1 MAVLT
6 PEVIARAQELRRQA
20 QAQEAQRQADA
31 QAAAERAAYE
41 AEMNRGRTWGEA
53 ARDVPLQLLSG
64 AVGLG
69 QAAYGLGNIATLGVL
84 DRAVGLSDNFAE
96 TQNILAGWQ
105 SAPTQRAAARVQGAF
120 DKRIGAGVVEAVTS
134 PLFLQQLLLQSAP
147 SLLPGAAAARLGGA
161 AAAANATA
169 RGLSAPA
176 AQQAVSQ
183 AAQRAA
189 GRAVGGQ
196 VAGAVNI
203 DTINAAEA
211 KGASPLEA
219 QLGGIGAGLIAGV
232 AAPLIMRA
240 TGAGALE
247 AAAANALPGG
257 ARMAIPAATG
267 GIARQTLVGGARES
281 VEEGAQSATER
292 LATNLFTPNTDL
304 FAGVGQ
310 IAALGAIAGG
320 MLGAGMGATVG
331 ASQIRTSANTSL
343 GQEVAR
349 ELEQLNADQGS
360 PLTGRPLSEINLGG
374 FTGPVEEINPG
385 DTPLPMESIDL
396 GNTPLPGAEMAVE
409 ELPIEG
415 VELAPA
421 PLRSLFDITGRR
433 PQPAQPPLPVVQ
445 VEELPAPVRP
455 GALGVIDA
463 QRNRGQLGG
472 TDLFA
477 GQLPPEGAFPT
488 PQPAPAADQ
497 TPAPRNPDQRT
508 LDFNAA
514 PPTWKQALAR
524 QLGLKPQH
532 FRGAAWDRFTAIVGD
547 AQPFTPEGDA
557 AIRHAI
563 PEIAGDPAS
572 APLFAARLAE
582 QYAAPAATEPTQPAP
597 VAPPVVEAPGEA
609 TRRSQQ
615 EQAGS
620 VVEQAVTPAQ
630 PATPGSPAEGTLEAV
645 ETAVTGAEIQQ
656 TTEDIGQ
663 HMNRMAREQDAA
675 ESPEI
680 ILAAQLAGARPAIL
694 GDYVRAGLI
703 QRGSP
708 AQMAAAYPAAAQA
721 YEADLMAKAAQ
732 DELRT
737 QEDARARLARGEL
750 QGIDVAEAV
759 EILGGQPAESTV
771 PTGASANDAMRLAP
785 TNDPTPPAA
794 NDPTPPA
801 ANDAPALPTDPIERT
816 IRAFM
821 RDDPSLDRQQ
831 AAADAF
837 GDLLMDAPSSD
848 VIDEYFIAIK
858 AHPDWNNLTDAQRN
872 QLVNDFDLRY
882 TALENGTARFDRAE
896 TKPSTPIGAG
906 PFARLVR
913 AANANRPAGSPEVV
927 AMDSVALFE
936 ATTGHAAPPDARGVY
951 VDGRVYLIRENIGS
965 IKELAT
971 VLAHERGHAGLEALL
986 GSRMPA
992 VTNRLWT
999 NAATRK
1005 RIQAKMQQLG
1015 AGTSRRLAAEEVLAD
1030 MLANGEQ
1037 VNGDIITKA
1046 RAAIEDSFATLLGLG
1061 NLRMTNSE
1069 VDALLRDAAAI
1080 SRGTSPTAID
1090 MSKSHLQGL
1099 EYAIGDPATFV
1110 AGDPRFSRA
1119 IADVNEIITAA
1130 SNEDVGTRVNL
1141 SEIARRTGLDALQK
1155 IKSIGTATAAD
1166 KARAFT
1172 LDMVPLNQLANLYDR
1187 LFDGALSVFSRTKR
1201 LKEAS
1206 LNKTITQKT
1215 ELKYGE
1221 QSVGAVS
1228 PMDTAHKIQAFGY
1241 RAPAKYEAWN
1251 QLQQTATLYRIWP
1264 DRAWE
1269 QQSDI
1274 DYTNAGFTEAERRQV
1289 YNEVRQLW
1297 QAVGQEGQQLYK
1309 ETQAIYSKLWE
1320 RRYVALRNE
1329 LARLHRVEGRADA
1342 EYLASSEY
1350 RQNYGNMI
1358 DAAMGRLS
1366 TGPYSPLQRY
1376 GDYLITVKDQNG
1388 KVAWFSGHDT
1398 IEEANKVR
1406 LELQTGQFAGADY
1419 NVSMP
1424 TLRREQN
1431 WELDGISHSTIQ
1443 RLEAAVDAVVS
1454 EANDP
1459 QLHKS
1464 LRDALVD
1471 TYLSTLPSGSFHQHA
1486 NQRKNVRGATT
1497 NAFRAFSDYSLKA
1510 ARRISEL
1517 QYNGLISSQLAELQT
1532 KAVEKANDKDGI
1544 LRQRVVEAVKRQHA
1558 ASLKAE
1564 RSAVADALSQTGFL
1578 WFMSSPSQLIINSMQ
1593 TPMVTLPHLAG
1604 TYGSGPALRQLQTAL
1619 VDFVKSRGDLLGAN
1633 SVLPEDSVERR
1644 VLQELYERGTLDF
1657 TLSHDMSA
1665 LASGETGAS
1674 MSGHWR
1680 KVLEVGGIFMNK
1692 SEVFNRQLVALA
1704 TARLEMQRRGGG
1716 AMSEADFRAVA
1727 DAADQ
1732 ATLTTQF
1739 DYSQSNKATLIQG
1752 PWRKLIFQ
1760 FQQYRLNMLAMIS
1773 KDIRDSISGTP
1784 EEKQTARRAL
1794 AWMLGVQ
1801 LALTGAAGSI
1811 LAPMAFFIADL
1822 FRDDDDLLDSRTEF
1836 IQSQPQ
1842 WLAHGL
1848 LARAIDL
1855 SRVDMAGL
1863 VTFGGQYAP
1872 AEASAKETFNYYVM
1886 QNIGPWAGLG
1896 ANIFTGIEKAMEGDH
1911 VAAVKNL
1918 APSGI
1923 GGLYKS
1929 VFESQQGAKDARQI
1943 VYFDP
1948 SPWDT
1953 VLGAMGLR
1961 SGERREAE
1969 NLRGATYEATMRAQ
1983 ALRSRYL
1990 GRLAL
1995 GYSTGDQSMIDAANE
2010 SINGWNTRY
2019 PDMAIGASDIKR
2031 AIVNR
2036 VRSQANADMFGVGSA
2051 RLPSQSIQQAVGVR
2065 PE

>member
-20 QAQEAQRQADA
+20 QAQEAQRRADA
-31 QAAAERAAYE
+31 LAAEEQAAYE

-69 QAAYGLGNIATLGVL
+69 QAAYGAGNIASLGLL

-120 DKRIGAGVVEAVTS
+120 DEGIGGGVAEAVTS

-147 SLLPGAAAARLGGA
+147 SLLPGAAAARLGAASGA
-161 AAAANATA
+161 AAATA

-176 AQQAVSQ
+176 AQQVVSQ

-196 VAGAVNI
+196 VAGAVNV
-203 DTINAAEA
+203 DTINAAQA
-211 KGASPLEA
+211 QGASPLEA
-219 QLGGIGAGLIAGV
+219 QLGGLGSAALAGV
-232 AAPLIMRA
+232 AAPLLMRT

-247 AAAANALPGG
+247 AAAANVLPGG
-257 ARMAIPAATG
+257 ARAAIPAAAG
-267 GIARQTLVGGARES
+267 GIARQTLTGGARES
-281 VEEGAQSATER
+281 VEEGAQSATEQ

-304 FAGVGQ
+304 FSGVGQ
-310 IAALGAIAGG
+310 HAALGAIAGG
-320 MLGAGMGATVG
+320 VLGAGMGATVG

-343 GQEVAR
+343 GQEVSQQLQ
-349 ELEQLNADQGS
+349 ELNAAQGS
-360 PLTGRPLSEINLGG
+360 PLTGRPLSDINLGG
-374 FTGPVEEINPG
+374 FSGPVEEINLG
-385 DTPLPMESIDL
+385 DTPPPTESIDL

-409 ELPIEG
+409 ELPIEDIQ
-415 VELAPA
+415 LAPA
-421 PLRSLFDITGRR
+421 PRRSLYDITGRR
-433 PQPAQPPLPVVQ
+433 PQPAQPPLPVMQ
-445 VEELPAPVRP
+445 VEEMPAPARP
-455 GALGVIDA
+455 GVLGVIDA

-497 TPAPRNPDQRT
+497 TSAPRNPDQRA

-532 FRGAAWDRFTAIVGD
+532 FRGAAWDRFVAAVGD

-557 AIRHAI
+557 AIRRAI

-572 APLFAARLAE
+572 APLFAAQLAE
-582 QYAAPAATEPTQPAP
+582 QYGGAEPAATPSTLADALAMTEDEYIRAVNPTGATSAEDDLVIVRQGDLDLPANTTAVEQFQDRTGSTVEVRSDSAGNMYAVRGGEVLGQVSP
-597 VAPPVVEAPGEA
+597 GGTDTIVNVVQEAQGQGIGAGLMTAFVRANPFAQAGSFSPAGEA
-609 TRRSQQ
+609 TRRAAFRRLQQ

-630 PATPGSPAEGTLEAV
+630 PATPGSPAEGTLEAAQA
-645 ETAVTGAEIQQ
+645 AVTGAEIQQ
-656 TTEDIGQ
+656 APMT
-663 HMNRMAREQDAA
+663 
-675 ESPEI
+675 
-680 ILAAQLAGARPAIL
+680 
-694 GDYVRAGLI
+694 
-703 QRGSP
+703 
-708 AQMAAAYPAAAQA
+708 
-721 YEADLMAKAAQ
+721 
-732 DELRT
+732 
-737 QEDARARLARGEL
+737 
-750 QGIDVAEAV
+750 AV
-759 EILGGQPAESTV
+759 EPSTV
-771 PTGASANDAMRLAP
+771 
-785 TNDPTPPAA
+785 
-794 NDPTPPA
+794 
-801 ANDAPALPTDPIERT
+801 TDPIERT
-816 IRAFM
+816 IQAFM

-858 AHPDWNNLTDAQRN
+858 AHPDWNNLSDAQRN

-896 TKPSTPIGAG
+896 TKPKTPLGAG
-906 PFARLVR
+906 VFIRSVR

-927 AMDSVALFE
+927 AMDNVPLFE

-951 VDGRVYLIRENIGS
+951 VDGKVYLIRENIGS
-965 IKELAT
+965 TKELAT

-986 GSRMPA
+986 GSRMSA

-1005 RIQAKMQQLG
+1005 RIQAKMQQLEG
-1015 AGTSRRLAAEEVLAD
+1015 NTDPQQGGLRRLAAEEVLAD

-1046 RAAIEDSFATLLGLG
+1046 RSAIEDSFARLLGLSE
-1061 NLRMTNSE
+1061 LRMTNSE
-1069 VDALLRDAAAI
+1069 VDAILRDAAAI

-1119 IADVNEIITAA
+1119 IADINEIIAAA

-1187 LFDGALSVFSRTKR
+1187 LFDGTLSVFSRTKR

-1228 PMDTAHKIQAFGY
+1228 PMDTAHKIQTFGY

-1251 QLQQTATLYRIWP
+1251 QLQQTATLYRLWP

-1274 DYTNAGFTEAERRQV
+1274 DYSAAGYTEAERRQV

-1329 LARLHRVEGRADA
+1329 LARLHRVEGRTDA
-1342 EYLASSEY
+1342 EYLASPEY

-1464 LRDALVD
+1464 LRDTLID
-1471 TYLSTLPSGSFHQHA
+1471 TYLSTLPTGSFHQHA

-1544 LRQRVVEAVKRQHA
+1544 LRQRVVEATKRQHA

-1593 TPMVTLPHLAG
+1593 TPMVTLPRLAG
-1604 TYGSGPALRQLQTAL
+1604 TYGSAPALRQLQAGL

-1633 SVLPEDSVERR
+1633 SVLPENSVERR

-1704 TARLEMQRRGGG
+1704 TARLEMARRGGG
-1716 AMSEADFRAVA
+1716 ELSEADFRAVA

-1760 FQQYRLNMLAMIS
+1760 FQQYRLNMLAMLG

-1794 AWMLGVQ
+1794 AWMLGAQ
-1801 LALTGAAGSI
+1801 LALTGAAGAV
-1811 LAPMAFFIADL
+1811 LAPMAFFISDL

-1848 LARAIDL
+1848 LAGAIDL

-1886 QNIGPWAGLG
+1886 QNLGPWAGLG

-1923 GGLYKS
+1923 GGLYKA

-1961 SGERREAE
+1961 SGDRREAE

-1995 GYSTGDQSMIDAANE
+1995 GYTTGDQAMIDDANE

-2036 VRSQANADMFGVGSA
+2036 VRSQANADMFGVGGA
-2051 RLPSQSIQQAVGVR
+2051 RPPSQSIQQAVGSR
-2065 PE
+2065 TP

>member
-1 MAVLT
+1 MGHT
-6 PEVIARAQELRRQA
+6 ARVE
-20 QAQEAQRQADA
+20 E
-31 QAAAERAAYE
+31 
-41 AEMNRGRTWGEA
+41 
-53 ARDVPLQLLSG
+53 
-64 AVGLG
+64 
-69 QAAYGLGNIATLGVL
+69 
-84 DRAVGLSDNFAE
+84 
-96 TQNILAGWQ
+96 
-105 SAPTQRAAARVQGAF
+105 QRAAATPPPPATG
-120 DKRIGAGVVEAVTS
+120 
-134 PLFLQQLLLQSAP
+134 LL
-147 SLLPGAAAARLGGA
+147 AAMERARLNQQFAGGEQIELTDA
-161 AAAANATA
+161 VLPSPIVDELPIGENIELTGTSDDLTPFA
-169 RGLSAPA
+169 RNQL
-176 AQQAVSQ
+176 
-183 AAQRAA
+183 RAA
-189 GRAVGGQ
+189 GMTDDQIAGMTAAQ
-196 VAGAVNI
+196 VAAVQ
-203 DTINAAEA
+203 
-211 KGASPLEA
+211 AS
-219 QLGGIGAGLIAGV
+219 
-232 AAPLIMRA
+232 
-240 TGAGALE
+240 
-247 AAAANALPGG
+247 
-257 ARMAIPAATG
+257 
-267 GIARQTLVGGARES
+267 
-281 VEEGAQSATER
+281 
-292 LATNLFTPNTDL
+292 
-304 FAGVGQ
+304 
-310 IAALGAIAGG
+310 
-320 MLGAGMGATVG
+320 LGAG
-331 ASQIRTSANTSL
+331 
-343 GQEVAR
+343 
-349 ELEQLNADQGS
+349 
-360 PLTGRPLSEINLGG
+360 
-374 FTGPVEEINPG
+374 
-385 DTPLPMESIDL
+385 
-396 GNTPLPGAEMAVE
+396 
-409 ELPIEG
+409 
-415 VELAPA
+415 
-421 PLRSLFDITGRR
+421 
-433 PQPAQPPLPVVQ
+433 Q
-445 VEELPAPVRP
+445 VEQVDVTGVDLFG
-455 GALGVIDA
+455 GALA
-463 QRNRGQLGG
+463 
-472 TDLFA
+472 
-477 GQLPPEGAFPT
+477 PEGAFPT
-488 PQPAPAADQ
+488 SQQAPAADQ
-497 TPAPRNPDQRT
+497 TPAPRNPNQRA
-508 LDFNAA
+508 LDFNAP

-557 AIRHAI
+557 AIRRAL

-572 APLFAARLAE
+572 APLFAAQLAE
-582 QYAAPAATEPTQPAP
+582 QYAETEPTATPRTLADALAMTEDEYIRAVNPTGATSAEDDLVIVRQGDLDLPANTTAVEQFQDRTGSTVEVRSDSAGNMYAVRGGEVLGQVSP
-597 VAPPVVEAPGEA
+597 GDTDTIVNVVQEAQGQGIGAGLMTAFVRANPFAQAGSFSPAGEA
-609 TRRSQQ
+609 TRRAAFRRLQQ
-615 EQAGS
+615 EQAAAS
-620 VVEQAVTPAQ
+620 VVEESVAPAQ
-630 PATPGSPAEGTLEAV
+630 PATPGSPGEGTLEAAQ
-645 ETAVTGAEIQQ
+645 TAVTGAEI
-656 TTEDIGQ
+656 TEDIGQ
-663 HMNRMAREQDAA
+663 LMNREAAEQDAA
-675 ESPEI
+675 
-680 ILAAQLAGARPAIL
+680 PA
-694 GDYVRAGLI
+694 VA
-703 QRGSP
+703 P
-708 AQMAAAYPAAAQA
+708 A
-721 YEADLMAKAAQ
+721 
-732 DELRT
+732 
-737 QEDARARLARGEL
+737 
-750 QGIDVAEAV
+750 VA
-759 EILGGQPAESTV
+759 
-771 PTGASANDAMRLAP
+771 
-785 TNDPTPPAA
+785 PPA
-794 NDPTPPA
+794 
-801 ANDAPALPTDPIERT
+801 PTDPIERT
-816 IRAFM
+816 IQAFM

-858 AHPDWNNLTDAQRN
+858 AHPDWNNLSDAQRN

-882 TALENGTARFDRAE
+882 TELENGTARFDRAE
-896 TKPSTPIGAG
+896 TKPKTALGAG
-906 PFARLVR
+906 VFIRSVR

-927 AMDSVALFE
+927 AMDNVPLFE

-951 VDGRVYLIRENIGS
+951 VDGKVYLIRENIGS
-965 IKELAT
+965 TKELAT

-986 GSRMPA
+986 GSRMTA

-1005 RIQAKMQQLG
+1005 RIQAKMQQLEG
-1015 AGTSRRLAAEEVLAD
+1015 NTDPQQGGLRRLAAEEVLAD

-1046 RAAIEDSFATLLGLG
+1046 RSAIEDSFARLLGLSE
-1061 NLRMTNSE
+1061 LRMTNSE
-1069 VDALLRDAAAI
+1069 VDAILRDAAAI

-1119 IADVNEIITAA
+1119 IADINEIITAA

-1228 PMDTAHKIQAFGY
+1228 PMDTANKIKSFGY

-1251 QLQQTATLYRIWP
+1251 QLQQTATLYRLWP
-1264 DRAWE
+1264 DRTWE

-1274 DYTNAGFTEAERRQV
+1274 DYTAAGYTEAERRQV

-1329 LARLHRVEGRADA
+1329 LARLHRVEGRTDA
-1342 EYLASSEY
+1342 EYLASPEY

-1406 LELQTGQFAGADY
+1406 LELQAGQFAGADY

-1464 LRDALVD
+1464 LRDTLVD

-1564 RSAVADALSQTGFL
+1564 RSAVADALSQAGFL

-1593 TPMVTLPHLAG
+1593 TPMVTLPRLAG
-1604 TYGSGPALRQLQTAL
+1604 AYGSGPALRQLRAAL
-1619 VDFVKSRGDLLGAN
+1619 VDFTKSRGDLLGAN
-1633 SVLPEDSVERR
+1633 SVLPENSVERR

-1665 LASGETGAS
+1665 LANGETGAS

-1704 TARLEMQRRGGG
+1704 TARLEMEKRGGG
-1716 AMSEADFRAVA
+1716 TLSEADFQAVA

-1760 FQQYRLNMLAMIS
+1760 FQQYRLNMLAMIG

-1801 LALTGAAGSI
+1801 LALTGAAGAV

-1836 IQSQPQ
+1836 VQAMPQ
-1842 WLAHGL
+1842 LLAHGL
-1848 LARAIDL
+1848 LADVIDL

-1886 QNIGPWAGLG
+1886 QNLGPWAGLG

-1923 GGLYKS
+1923 GGLYKA

-1961 SGERREAE
+1961 SGDRREAE

-1995 GYSTGDQSMIDAANE
+1995 GYSTGDQDMIDAANE
-2010 SINGWNTRY
+2010 SINGWNSRY

-2036 VRSQANADMFGVGSA
+2036 VRSQANASMFGVGGA